1 MPNDTLDMPI
11 PEDLKQRYEWAE
23 ENSHKAVIVGSLSWA
38 ANYMFDDIEHI
49 ARLEA
54 ENRALLLKL
63 DEATRPINRD
73 VVKAFMAID
82 HAMYPTIIDTVNA
95 ILENRRMNSNPPA
108 DQPKEKP

>member
-1 MPNDTLDMPI
+1 MPNDTPDMPI
-11 PEDLKQRYEWAE
+11 PEQLGICPDCGYYPLDE
-23 ENSHKAVIVGSLSWA
+23 LS
-38 ANYMFDDIEHI
+38 N
-49 ARLEA
+49 LQA
-54 ENRALLLKL
+54 ENLALQLKL

-82 HAMYPTIIDTVNA
+82 RAMYPTIIDTVNA